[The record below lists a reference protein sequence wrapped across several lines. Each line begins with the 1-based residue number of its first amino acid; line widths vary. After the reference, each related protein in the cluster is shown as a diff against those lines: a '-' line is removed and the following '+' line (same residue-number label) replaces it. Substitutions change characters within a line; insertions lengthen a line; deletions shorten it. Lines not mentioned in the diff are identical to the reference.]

1 MFGSAEARPMR
12 SAAEVQKE
20 LEAREEARSRVKLI
34 WRALAAMVSGIAIG
48 TLLISDCLCWLL
60 PCFGL
65 CVSCGRGKLV

>member
-34 WRALAAMVSGIAIG
+34 WRALAAMVSGIAIE
-48 TLLISDCLCWLL
+48 TSH
-60 PCFGL
+60 
-65 CVSCGRGKLV
+65 V